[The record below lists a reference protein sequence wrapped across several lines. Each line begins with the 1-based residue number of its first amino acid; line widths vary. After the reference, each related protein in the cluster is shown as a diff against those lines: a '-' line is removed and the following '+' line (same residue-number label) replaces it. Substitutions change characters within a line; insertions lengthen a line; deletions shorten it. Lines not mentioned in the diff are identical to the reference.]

1 MCFSIVIQLIGCEKQ
16 EQVEK
21 YMEDGVEVIVNHL
34 EPYKIKGEPNSLC
47 LEEKFTIDTEKD
59 AIAEIGLT
67 EVYNF
72 DVDSEGNIYFI
83 KWQSEGDL
91 ILKFNQNGK
100 FVTSFGRMGEGPGEI
115 ARGYNLNVSTE
126 DEIIIS
132 DPARRINYFDRN
144 GDFKRYVK
152 LEPNIDFTQDLENG
166 NYLVQKLILHPDA
179 EYAEWARCICDNKF
193 VEIKELDRYKR
204 AHYQIGVKQ
213 GCPFHNFVH
222 FVSGEKI
229 YVGNTENG
237 YEIRKYD
244 LEGNLERRIKKEYR
258 PVLVSEEKK
267 KELEKDLGG
276 PKRTKG
282 IFFHKYYPPFQYFF
296 IDDEGNL
303 FVMTYEEGENPGEYM
318 YDVFNSEGIF
328 ILRVSLRNFFMYNL
342 FNWQFATAKNKY
354 LYCIREKDSGYTE
367 LVVYRMIWEY

>member
-1 MCFSIVIQLIGCEKQ
+1 MNKRKYILWLLLVFCFFLCCEKKVK
-16 EQVEK
+16 VERF
-21 YMEDGVEVIVNHL
+21 MEDGVEVVASHI
-34 EPYKIKGEPNSLC
+34 EPYKLRGEPSNLI
-47 LEEKFTIDTEKD
+47 LEKVLAIDTERD
-59 AIAEIGLT
+59 EIAEIGLT
-67 EVYNF
+67 EIFHF

-83 KWQSEGDL
+83 KWQSERDL

-132 DPARRINYFDRN
+132 DPTRRINYFDRN

-193 VEIKELDRYKR
+193 VEIKELDRYRR

-213 GCPFHNFVH
+213 GHPFHNFVH
-222 FVSGEKI
+222 FVTGGKI

-244 LEGNLERRIKKEYR
+244 LEGNLERRIKKEYL

-267 KELEKDLGG
+267 KEFEKDLGG
-276 PKRTKG
+276 PT
-282 IFFHKYYPPFQYFF
+282 
-296 IDDEGNL
+296 
-303 FVMTYEEGENPGEYM
+303 
-318 YDVFNSEGIF
+318 
-328 ILRVSLRNFFMYNL
+328 
-342 FNWQFATAKNKY
+342 
-354 LYCIREKDSGYTE
+354 
-367 LVVYRMIWEY
+367 